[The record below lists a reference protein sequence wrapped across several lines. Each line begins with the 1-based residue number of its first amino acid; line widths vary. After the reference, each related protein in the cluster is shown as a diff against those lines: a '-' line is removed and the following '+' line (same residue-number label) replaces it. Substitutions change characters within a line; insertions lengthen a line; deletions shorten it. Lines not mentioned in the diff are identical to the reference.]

1 MRKRSESKLL
11 ARETVKFK
19 TQVPPST
26 FFSFFNRELYAMQI
40 NNISYKNYGQSFNG
54 KFIQTPALKQL
65 RASISKTENTILD
78 KQFQLIEKV
87 KDGKVFGYETFP
99 KDELGN
105 SSRIYEIVNLK
116 GKEYKC
122 TKVAAPKEDYQFLFN
137 EIHKEYRYN
146 LVSNSFD
153 KLG

>member
-1 MRKRSESKLL
+1 M
-11 ARETVKFK
+11 
-19 TQVPPST
+19 QV
-26 FFSFFNRELYAMQI
+26 
-40 NNISYKNYGQSFNG
+40 NNVSYKNYGQNFNG
-54 KFIQTPALKQL
+54 KFIQTPDLKNL
-65 RASISKTENTILD
+65 RASIGKTESTILD

-87 KDGKVFGYETFP
+87 KDGKIFGYETFQ

-116 GKEYKC
+116 GKKYKF
-122 TKVAAPKEDYQFLFN
+122 TKVAAPKEDYAFLFN
-137 EIHKEYRYN
+137 EIHNEYKYN